1 MPKFFVSSDIHSAY
15 TPWMNALNEVGFDED
30 NDNHK
35 VIVCGDLFDRMDE
48 SELVYD
54 WVCYMLQHNRLIY
67 ILGNHESLMTEC
79 IERGYPA
86 GHDWRNGTAKTIID
100 LDPYAENFYDAC
112 GVVHDKVKPLF
123 NKAVNYFETKNYI
136 FVHGWIPV
144 ICKDNLPSYYTRNRK
159 FEFNPDWRNAHFSEW
174 EQARWL
180 NGMAM
185 ARKGFIEPGKTIV
198 CGHWNCSYGHHI
210 DALKDAIANDTDV
223 TVEEFG
229 ETAIWEP
236 YYSDG
241 IIAIDRCTAYTGQV
255 NVLVIEDEF
264 LEA

>member
-15 TPWMNALNEVGFDED
+15 TPWMNALKEAGFDEN
-30 NDNHK
+30 NDSHK
-35 VIVCGDLFDRMDE
+35 IVVCGDLFDRIDE
-48 SELVYD
+48 SLQVYNFVD
-54 WVCYMLQHNRLIY
+54 DMLEKNKLIY
-67 ILGNHESLMTEC
+67 VLGNHESLLTEC

-86 GHDWRNGTAKTIID
+86 RHDWSNGTAKSIID
-100 LDPYAENFYDAC
+100 LAPYAENFYDAC
-112 GVVHDKVKPLF
+112 AVVYDKVTPLF
-123 NKAVNYFETKNYI
+123 NKAVNYFETENYI

-144 ICKDNLPSYYTRNRK
+144 ICKDNLPLHYTRNRK
-159 FEFNPDWRNAHFSEW
+159 FEFNSDWRNAHFSEW

-185 ARKGFIEPGKTIV
+185 ARKGFVEPGKTIV
-198 CGHWNCSYGHHI
+198 CGHWHCSYGHHI
-210 DALKDAIANDTDV
+210 DALKDAIANDTEIE
-223 TVEEFG
+223 VEEFG

-241 IIAIDRCTAYTGQV
+241 IIAIDRCTAHTGEV

-264 LEA
+264 LEE